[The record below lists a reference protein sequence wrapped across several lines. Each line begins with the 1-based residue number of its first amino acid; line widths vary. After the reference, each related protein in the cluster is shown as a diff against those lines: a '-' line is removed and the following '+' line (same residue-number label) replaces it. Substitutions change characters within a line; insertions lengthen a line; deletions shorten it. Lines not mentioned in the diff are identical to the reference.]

1 MTEPVEY
8 NLASLVYDAN
18 MKDKIPGDLE
28 IKCLMLE
35 LLEGLNFL
43 HSSAKT
49 IHMALAPEHIYVTK
63 EGRLKIAGLNFPQ
76 QFSTAE

>member
-1 MTEPVEY
+1 MV
-8 NLASLVYDAN
+8 SDAN
-18 MKDKIPGDLE
+18 MRDKIPGDLE

-49 IHMALAPEHIYVTK
+49 IHMSLAPEHIYVTK
-63 EGRLKIAGLNFPQ
+63 EGHLKIAGLNFPQ

>member
-1 MTEPVEY
+1 M
-8 NLASLVYDAN
+8 VYDAN